1 MIHRVS
7 CHLSYFHDITISVNI
22 LPAFMLAERA
32 DMSYLCSCMLHACR
46 LWIFSPFFTPF
57 HVNSFYFTYLRHL
70 IRPLISCVAFPKT
83 FSIHLF
89 NCSYES
95 PCSLVQVDTFSTE
108 QWFSAMAVKYRNPG
122 STLRNS
128 NSRCFWNRVWE
139 YLIWKLPEVF
149 SLASRIFQG
158 CEGNCLESL
167 TSKSCAFLYKYQK
180 SRTPM
185 VFWWPAPIYMIHD
198 NILSPK
204 HLQLFLLS
212 GLHF

>member
-32 DMSYLCSCMLHACR
+32 DMSDLCSCMLHACR
-46 LWIFSPFFTPF
+46 LWISSPFFTPF

-70 IRPLISCVAFPKT
+70 IRPLISCVAFPKS

-122 STLRNS
+122 PTLRNS
-128 NSRCFWNRVWE
+128 NSRCFWKSMRISDLKTSRGV
-139 YLIWKLPEVF
+139 
-149 SLASRIFQG
+149 LACIQNF
-158 CEGNCLESL
+158 
-167 TSKSCAFLYKYQK
+167 
-180 SRTPM
+180 
-185 VFWWPAPIYMIHD
+185 
-198 NILSPK
+198 
-204 HLQLFLLS
+204 S
-212 GLHF
+212 GLWGKLSLKFDF